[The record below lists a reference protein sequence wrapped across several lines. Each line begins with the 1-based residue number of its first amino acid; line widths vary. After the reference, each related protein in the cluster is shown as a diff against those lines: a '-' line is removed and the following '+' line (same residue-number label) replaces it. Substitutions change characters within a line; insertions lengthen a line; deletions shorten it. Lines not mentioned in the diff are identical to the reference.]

1 MALESGTKLGPY
13 EIIAAVST
21 DSGEAYKA
29 SDTRLK
35 RSVVIKL
42 LPPEFSSNP
51 SLKEKL
57 KSESRTIASLNHP
70 NICAIYD
77 APEHEGLGYIVTE
90 LVEGETL
97 AQRLSR
103 GSLELDEA
111 LRVAIAI
118 ADALDKAHRMGIA
131 HRGLNPS

>member
-1 MALESGTKLGPY
+1 MPLESGTRLGPY
-13 EIIAAVST
+13 EIIAPVRA
-21 DSGEAYKA
+21 DSGEVYKA

-51 SLKEKL
+51 ALKERL

-70 NICAIYD
+70 NICAVYD
-77 APEHEGLGYIVTE
+77 ASEHEGLGYIVTE

-103 GSLELDEA
+103 GALE
-111 LRVAIAI
+111 
-118 ADALDKAHRMGIA
+118 
-131 HRGLNPS
+131 